1 MSSHHPSDPARGGRF
16 VEKLLAED
24 PQRLDR
30 ASDESVERQM
40 REQGVRVSRVPSLEE
55 LLAKAADR
63 AARRRRSGEPP
74 PATGPSAAKVVPMRI
89 RSRKARWLTML
100 AAAALGVLIWRVVA
114 QPHAKRIDVD
124 SALPRSSRA
133 RAELLRDD
141 AAKECAEA
149 RWSACEERL
158 DAAQRLDEAG
168 ESEARVVEMR
178 RAIEQAT
185 GGDAGGK

>member
-1 MSSHHPSDPARGGRF
+1 VSTPSKPDPARGWQF
-16 VEKLLAED
+16 VEKLLVEEELAELEKMSVDEVESELRARGLD
-24 PQRLDR
+24 P
-30 ASDESVERQM
+30 S
-40 REQGVRVSRVPSLEE
+40 RVSSAEE
-55 LLAKAADR
+55 LVAGAQAR
-63 AARRRRSGEPP
+63 AARKNG
-74 PATGPSAAKVVPMRI
+74 ATTKADAGPSAAKVVPMPV
-89 RSRKARWLTML
+89 RSKKARWLTML
-100 AAAALGVLIWRVVA
+100 AAAALGVLIWMVVA

-168 ESEARVVEMR
+168 ESEARVVGMR

>member
-1 MSSHHPSDPARGGRF
+1 MSSHDPSDPARGGRF

-24 PQRLDR
+24 PERLDR

-40 REQGVRVSRVPSLEE
+40 REQGVRVSRVPSVEE
-55 LLAKAADR
+55 LVAKAADR
-63 AARRRRSGEPP
+63 AARRRRSGVP
-74 PATGPSAAKVVPMRI
+74 PAAGGPSTANVVPMPV
-89 RSRKARWLTML
+89 RSKKARWLTML
-100 AAAALGVLIWRVVA
+100 AAATLGALIWVVVA
-114 QPHAKRIDVD
+114 QPFAKRPDVD
-124 SALPRSSRA
+124 SASPRSARA
-133 RAELLRDD
+133 RAELLRDS
-141 AAKECAEA
+141 AVKECAAA

-185 GGDAGGK
+185 GGDAGGR